1 MHPPCTPPSPSPS
14 ARPGGTGEKRA
25 KESSDEDS
33 GSETGRDRKD
43 EDEKGPTPDGSSG
56 DDDYRRVRSKR
67 QKLKEKKKRQK
78 AKKKE
83 DALRPALLLV
93 PEEER
98 KRRWILDV
106 VKPSKDAVDQ
116 ALAGHPD
123 THPQLLRLLVIA
135 DTFSPDYAQDGYD
148 PASSRPVFRRLMLS
162 PSPLTHEAFTSAFD
176 DHLSTL
182 RHGPPPLH
190 TTAPL
195 PPSPR
200 QAAM

>member
-1 MHPPCTPPSPSPS
+1 MATE
-14 ARPGGTGEKRA
+14 PGI
-25 KESSDEDS
+25 S
-33 GSETGRDRKD
+33 GSGNSRGD

-56 DDDYRRVRSKR
+56 DDDYRQVRSKR

-106 VKPSKDAVDQ
+106 VKPSKEAIDH

-123 THPQLLRLLVIA
+123 AHPQLLRLLAIA
-135 DTFSPDYAQDGYD
+135 DTFSPDYAQDGFD
-148 PASSRPVFRRLMLS
+148 PAASRPVFRRLMLS
-162 PSPLTHEAFTSAFD
+162 PSPLTDAAFNTAFD
-176 DHLSTL
+176 DHLTL
-182 RHGPPPLH
+182 LHGPLRPRTNFLPL
-190 TTAPL
+190 
-195 PPSPR
+195 S
-200 QAAM
+200 Q

>member
-1 MHPPCTPPSPSPS
+1 MHPPCTPPFPSVS
-14 ARPGGTGEKRA
+14 VRHHAAEKRG

-33 GSETGRDRKD
+33 GGEKGSPRGD

-56 DDDYRRVRSKR
+56 DDDYRRLRAKR

-78 AKKKE
+78 AKKAE

-106 VKPSKDAVDQ
+106 VKPSKEAVDQ

-135 DTFSPDYAQDGYD
+135 DTFSPDYAQDGID

-162 PSPLTHEAFTSAFD
+162 HSPLTHEAFASAFD

-182 RHGPPPLH
+182 RHGPRSPH

-195 PPSPR
+195 PPLPR